1 VRSIAV
7 VMLLALAAL
16 PPGPAAAQ
24 TRQPLDIKTFA
35 RVGAPGQPEAIAV
48 ARDGT
53 VYVGTNQQQRGDTAA
68 PSKIFAYSPAGQL
81 VREYVVE
88 GQDLSVP
95 HGIQGIALD
104 ADGIIYALDR
114 TEARDRVFTLDP
126 STGEQADYAEFRD
139 VPPCPPTGPNGDC
152 AATMATDSGA
162 GPNFPAF
169 GPDGSLYVTDIEQAL
184 IWKVPR
190 GGGRPE
196 VFFTDGRLESVFGPN
211 GIQMMGDGRTL
222 MFASTAQSPSAG
234 NPAVGRLW
242 KLPIRPGGRAGELE
256 SFWESQP
263 VDGPD
268 GFAIARSGKVYVALA
283 GASKLVVLSAA
294 GEEIARIP
302 GAGQQTDPPFD
313 GPASV
318 AFAGESALV
327 TNQSFPAGNP
337 DNWAVFD
344 VFTGEPGLP
353 LFRPEVSGGPA
364 PPPGLFYNVH
374 LRLVYERGRDRA
386 GRRCA
391 IGRIRATVK
400 GIDRRYVSRATFRFD
415 GRRVAVDRRAP
426 FTAIVRR
433 PRSGPARRHRVVA
446 RVKLAAGADVLKRR
460 VRTCARG

>member
-1 VRSIAV
+1 VRSGRSIAV
-7 VMLLALAAL
+7 VLLLALAAL
-16 PPGPAAAQ
+16 APGPVAAQ

-68 PSKIFAYSPAGQL
+68 PSKIFAYSPAGEL
-81 VREYVVE
+81 VREYVVA

-104 ADGIIYALDR
+104 ADGILYALDR

-126 STGEQADYAEFRD
+126 STGEQNDYAEFRD
-139 VPPCPPTGPNGDC
+139 VPQCPPTGPDGDC
-152 AATMATDSGA
+152 SATMADMGA

-196 VFFTDGRLESVFGPN
+196 VFFTDARLESVFGPN

-222 MFASTAQSPSAG
+222 MFAATAQSPSAG

-242 KLPIRPGGRAGELE
+242 KLPIRPDGRAGELE

-302 GAGQQTDPPFD
+302 GTGQQTDPPFD

-337 DNWAVFD
+337 DHWAVFD
-344 VFTGEPGLP
+344 VFAGEPGLR

-364 PPPGLFYNVH
+364 PRGR
-374 LRLVYERGRDRA
+374 LRLRAVFERGRDRA
-386 GRRCA
+386 GRTCA
-391 IGRIRATVK
+391 LGRTLAKVLGSGGRGV
-400 GIDRRYVSRATFRFD
+400 RSVEFRLD
-415 GRRVAVDRRAP
+415 GRRVRVDRRAP
-426 FTAIVRR
+426 FQTVVRR
-433 PRSGPARRHRVVA
+433 PRRAGAHRLVA
-446 RVKLAAGADVLKRR
+446 RVKLTGRTRVLKRR